1 MEQNKT
7 HHSRI
12 IFIFIFIYV
21 QFLRYFRSAS
31 RCFISSFKWV
41 WTNSFNN
48 INSYVYVQ
56 NSSKWQIMQIFFY
69 SKFIREGYLSPK
81 GLSNGQTHW
90 HIVFWSFCRSKP
102 EVLYNFFWFS
112 FFLYKCY
119 IFIRLLHVSLPNT
132 LSIIEATTIECAL
145 FLHEWSKYCKLT
157 RVFRAEPVYSI
168 LFIVFAFARE
178 DTSMILGHY
187 QQSTY
192 NYQKHCNMTNST
204 QNR

>member
-1 MEQNKT
+1 MCMCKILVNGKLCKYFSIVSLLERDIYHLRAFRMAKRTDTSFFDPFVDQSLKFY
-7 HHSRI
+7 I
-12 IFIFIFIYV
+12 IFFDSV
-21 QFLRYFRSAS
+21 
-31 RCFISSFKWV
+31 
-41 WTNSFNN
+41 
-48 INSYVYVQ
+48 
-56 NSSKWQIMQIFFY
+56 
-69 SKFIREGYLSPK
+69 
-81 GLSNGQTHW
+81 
-90 HIVFWSFCRSKP
+90 
-102 EVLYNFFWFS
+102 

>member
-12 IFIFIFIYV
+12 IFIIFIFIYV

-102 EVLYNFFWFS
+102 EVLYKFFWFS
-112 FFLYKCY
+112 FFY
-119 IFIRLLHVSLPNT
+119 INVTFSLDFYTYHSLTRFQSLKPQQ
-132 LSIIEATTIECAL
+132 LSAL
-145 FLHEWSKYCKLT
+145 FFC
-157 RVFRAEPVYSI
+157 
-168 LFIVFAFARE
+168 
-178 DTSMILGHY
+178 MNG
-187 QQSTY
+187 
-192 NYQKHCNMTNST
+192 
-204 QNR
+204 QNIAN